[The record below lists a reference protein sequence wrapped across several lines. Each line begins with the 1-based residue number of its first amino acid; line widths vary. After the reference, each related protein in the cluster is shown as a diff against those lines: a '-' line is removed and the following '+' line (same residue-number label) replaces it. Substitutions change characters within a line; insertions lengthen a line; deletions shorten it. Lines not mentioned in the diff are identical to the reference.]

1 MYLWF
6 RLVRVRIL
14 NMDHRKIFIENW
26 GLKLVSLVLALMLW
40 VYVTSKG
47 KTELTLTV
55 PLEFRNIPQGMA
67 LVGEVAGTLE
77 VRVQGQERDLRNI
90 SSGKRV
96 SGILDLSRAV
106 AGENLIR
113 ISPDDISRPARVV
126 VTRISPFEVW
136 VQLEHLIRK
145 TVRLKPRLRGAPADG
160 YALAGV
166 SVKPQRIT
174 VEGPADVIQEL
185 GSIETMPIDIERARE
200 NITIEPRI
208 DYEGRPIRIL
218 EKGITV
224 RVFITKAAK

>member
-6 RLVRVRIL
+6 RLVRVRIM

-55 PLEFRNIPQGMA
+55 PIEFRNIPQGMA
-67 LVGEVAGTLE
+67 IVGEVAGTLE
-77 VRVQGQERDLRNI
+77 VRVQGQERDLRDI
-90 SSGKRV
+90 TSGKKV
-96 SGILDLSRAV
+96 TGILDLSRAV
-106 AGENLIR
+106 AGENIIR
-113 ISPDDISRPARVV
+113 ISPDDINRPARVA

-136 VQLEHLIRK
+136 VKLEHLIRK
-145 TVRLKPRLRGAPADG
+145 TVRLRPRLRGAPADG

-174 VEGPADVIQEL
+174 IEGTVDVLQEL
-185 GSIETMPIDIERARE
+185 GSIETLPIDIEGSRE
-200 NITIEPRI
+200 NVTIEPKI
-208 DYEGRPIRIL
+208 DYGGKPIRIL
-218 EKGITV
+218 EKDMTV
-224 RVFITKAAK
+224 RVFIKRVEK

>member
-1 MYLWF
+1 MVDFDITY
-6 RLVRVRIL
+6 
-14 NMDHRKIFIENW
+14 MSYRKFFIENW

-47 KTELTLTV
+47 KTEMTLIV

-67 LVGEVAGTLE
+67 IVGEVAGTLE
-77 VRVQGQERDLRNI
+77 VRVQGQERDLRDV

-96 SGILDLSRAV
+96 TGILDLSRAV

-113 ISPDDISRPARVV
+113 ISPDDISRPSRVA

-136 VQLEHLIRK
+136 VKLEQLIRK
-145 TVRLKPRLRGAPADG
+145 TVRLKPRLRGNPAVG
-160 YALAGV
+160 YALSGV

-174 VEGPADVIQEL
+174 VEGPVDVLQEL
-185 GSIETMPIDIERARE
+185 GSIDTMPIDIGGSRE
-200 NITIEPRI
+200 NITIDPKI
-208 DYEGRPIRIL
+208 DYGGKPIRII

-224 RVFITKAAK
+224 RVFITRTAK